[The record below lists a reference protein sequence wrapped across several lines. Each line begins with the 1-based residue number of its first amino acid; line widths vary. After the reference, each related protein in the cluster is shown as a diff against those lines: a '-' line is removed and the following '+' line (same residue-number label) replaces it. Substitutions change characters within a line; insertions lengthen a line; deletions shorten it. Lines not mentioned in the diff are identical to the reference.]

1 MILGLFLNALAVPV
15 IPYVFIVLSV
25 LVQLGGFAFLIYRM
39 RATKSI
45 DAVNTAQLDQVT
57 HIVGLIF
64 VIYVAVELIGAFAC
78 VTANEIC
85 RGLYH
90 YPAGSACIF
99 CGGVGGHTGS
109 SDILMLGIYFD
120 AFIVNSYVIAAI
132 NTVKDFFDKKKIRLM

>member
-1 MILGLFLNALAVPV
+1 MILGLFLNAVGVPA
-15 IPYVFIVLSV
+15 IPYVFIALSV
-25 LVQLGGFAFLIYRM
+25 LIQLCGFAFLIYRM
-39 RATKSI
+39 QATKSM
-45 DAVNTAQLDQVT
+45 DAVNTAQLDKIT

-64 VIYVAVELIGAFAC
+64 IIYTAVELIGAFAC

-90 YPAGSACIF
+90 YPAGSACVF
-99 CGGVGGHTGS
+99 CGGLGGHTGA

-132 NTVKDFFDKKKIRLM
+132 NTVKDFFAKKKIQLL

>member
-1 MILGLFLNALAVPV
+1 MILGLFLNALGIPV

-25 LVQLGGFAFLIYRM
+25 LIQLGGFAFLIYRM
-39 RATKSI
+39 NATKSM
-45 DAVNTAQLDQVT
+45 DAVNTAQLEKVT

-90 YPAGSACIF
+90 YPAGSACLF
-99 CGGVGGHTGS
+99 CNGLGGHTGC

-132 NTVKDFFDKKKIRLM
+132 NTVKDFLAEKKIRLM

>member
-1 MILGLFLNALAVPV
+1 MILGLFLNALGIPV
-15 IPYVFIVLSV
+15 IPYVFIVLSF
-25 LVQLGGFAFLIYRM
+25 LIQLGGFAFLIYRM
-39 RATKSI
+39 NATKSM
-45 DAVNTAQLDQVT
+45 DAVNTAQLEKVT

-90 YPAGSACIF
+90 YPAGSACLF
-99 CGGVGGHTGS
+99 CNGLGGHTGC

-132 NTVKDFFDKKKIRLM
+132 NTVRDFLAEKKIQLM

>member
-1 MILGLFLNALAVPV
+1 MILGLFLNALSIPV
-15 IPYVFIVLSV
+15 IPYVFILLSV

-39 RATKSI
+39 KATKSM
-45 DAVNTAQLDQVT
+45 DAVNTAQLEKIT

-64 VIYVAVELIGAFAC
+64 VIYAAVELIGAFAC

-90 YPAGSACIF
+90 YPAGSACLF
-99 CGGVGGHTGS
+99 CNGLGGHTGC

-120 AFIVNSYVIAAI
+120 AFVVNSYVIAAI
-132 NTVKDFFDKKKIRLM
+132 NTVTDFLAKKKIQLL

>member
-1 MILGLFLNALAVPV
+1 MILGLFLNALGIPV

-25 LVQLGGFAFLIYRM
+25 LIQLGGFAFLIYRM
-39 RATKSI
+39 NATKSM

-90 YPAGSACIF
+90 YPAGSACLF
-99 CGGVGGHTGS
+99 CNGLGGHTGC

-132 NTVKDFFDKKKIRLM
+132 NTVKDFLAEKKIRLM

>member
-1 MILGLFLNALAVPV
+1 MILGLFLNAVGVPV
-15 IPYVFIVLSV
+15 IPYVLIALSV
-25 LVQLGGFAFLIYRM
+25 LVQLAGFAFLIYRM
-39 RATKSI
+39 QATKSM
-45 DAVNTAQLDQVT
+45 DAVNTAQLDKIT

-90 YPAGSACIF
+90 YPAGSACVF
-99 CGGVGGHTGS
+99 CGGLGGHTGA

-132 NTVKDFFDKKKIRLM
+132 NTVKDFFAKKKIQLL

>member
-15 IPYVFIVLSV
+15 IPYVFIVLSA

-39 RATKSI
+39 KATKSI

-120 AFIVNSYVIAAI
+120 AFIVNSYVIAGI
-132 NTVKDFFDKKKIRLM
+132 NTVKDFLEKKKIQLM

>member
-132 NTVKDFFDKKKIRLM
+132 NTVKDFLDKKKIRLM

>member
-1 MILGLFLNALAVPV
+1 MILGLFLNALGIPV

-25 LVQLGGFAFLIYRM
+25 LIQLGGFAFLIYRM
-39 RATKSI
+39 NATKSM

-90 YPAGSACIF
+90 YPAGSACLF
-99 CGGVGGHTGS
+99 CNGLGGHTGC

-132 NTVKDFFDKKKIRLM
+132 NTVKDFLAKKKIRLM

>member
-15 IPYVFIVLSV
+15 IPYIFIVLSA

-39 RATKSI
+39 KATKSI
-45 DAVNTAQLDQVT
+45 DAVNAAQLDQVT

-120 AFIVNSYVIAAI
+120 AFIVNSYVIAGI
-132 NTVKDFFDKKKIRLM
+132 NTVKDFLEKKKIQLM

>member
-15 IPYVFIVLSV
+15 IPYIFIVLSA

-39 RATKSI
+39 KATKSI

-120 AFIVNSYVIAAI
+120 AFIVNSYVIAGI
-132 NTVKDFFDKKKIRLM
+132 NTVKDFLEKKKIQLM

>member
-1 MILGLFLNALAVPV
+1 MILGLFLNALAIPV

-39 RATKSI
+39 NATKSM
-45 DAVNTAQLDQVT
+45 DAVNTAQLEKIT

-85 RGLYH
+85 RALYH

-99 CGGVGGHTGS
+99 CNGLGGHTGC
-109 SDILMLGIYFD
+109 SDVLMLGIYFD

-132 NTVKDFFDKKKIRLM
+132 NTVKDFLAEKKIQLM